1 MRAVVQRV
9 NHASVLSN
17 GVPVGSIGKGF
28 LVLLGVSQNDG
39 NAQAELLARKIAR
52 LRIFEDEN
60 EKMNLSLES
69 VGGDVLAVSNF
80 TLYGDAS
87 HGFRPSFTQAMEPV
101 RANELYEHFCKALEE
116 HLGKPVQKGVFRT
129 YMQVTLENDGPV
141 TLILDTDEMVKKK

>member
-9 NHASVLSN
+9 SRASVLSE
-17 GVPVGSIGKGF
+17 GKLSGEIGKGF
-28 LVLLGVSQNDG
+28 LVLLGVSQNDTE
-39 NAQAELLARKIAR
+39 AQAELLARKISG

-69 VGGDVLAVSNF
+69 VSGDILAVSNF

-87 HGFRPSFTQAMEPV
+87 HGFRPSFTEAMEPV
-101 RANELYEHFCKALEE
+101 RANELYELFCKLCEE
-116 HLGKPVQKGVFRT
+116 KLGKPIQKGVFRT
-129 YMQVTLENDGPV
+129 NMQVSLENDGPV